1 MLITA
6 LLHKQFHW
14 QFLINYSGFWL
25 VNILL
30 KNFNIHHKKEMKM
43 TETDFFDY
51 KQQQKMS
58 LQVQSI
64 ILYCEINPTEP

>member
-1 MLITA
+1 
-6 LLHKQFHW
+6 
-14 QFLINYSGFWL
+14 
-25 VNILL
+25 
-30 KNFNIHHKKEMKM
+30 MKM
-43 TETDFFDY
+43 TETDFFDE